1 MGRNGGGNG
10 YSMEDPHPYT
20 EVELNAEAVAI
31 AGREHNNAMFKYGT
45 YTKGEA
51 IRYRTLNPGGS
62 EAYGG
67 GEEKPRKTGLGLP
80 WDLQSVQYVAV
91 ELLPILMMVGNIV
104 VNVLANKL

>member
-1 MGRNGGGNG
+1 
-10 YSMEDPHPYT
+10 MEDPHPYT
-20 EVELNAEAVAI
+20 EVELNERAVAI

-80 WDLQSVQYVAV
+80 WDLIGAFK
-91 ELLPILMMVGNIV
+91 ECPICGNLGLLDHTV
-104 VNVLANKL
+104 